1 MESEGNAVQVV
12 ATALGTHR
20 QVRLEEWWRPIPRTP
35 TTETFVT
42 SSHALNIPHGDVWA
56 GWHTMLWHM
65 RLEGTGEAIERTNQ
79 ARMGR
84 SSDWPWWDETSLR
97 DAREG
102 LATLGHPAA
111 KRAEPVYAA
120 TFARVVAE
128 WVVETALVQGEA
140 LAYPQP
146 RETKGWLSTRE
157 QRDQLRELLAGAAKA
172 QGQLEESIRAW
183 QERTGL

>member
-1 MESEGNAVQVV
+1 MEGDGNAIQVV
-12 ATALGTHR
+12 SAAPATQGQGR
-20 QVRLEEWWRPIPRTP
+20 MEEWWRPIPRTP
-35 TTETFVT
+35 TTQSYVT
-42 SSHALNIPHGDVWA
+42 NAHALNIPHAGVWA
-56 GWHTMLWHM
+56 GWHTLLWHI
-65 RLEGTGEAIERTNQ
+65 RLEGEGEAIERANQ

-84 SSDWPWWDETSLR
+84 ASDWPYWDETSLR

-102 LATLGHPAA
+102 LATIGHPAA

-128 WVVETALVQGEA
+128 RVVRMASAQGEA

-146 RETKGWLSTRE
+146 RETSDWLTTQEQRE
-157 QRDQLRELLAGAAKA
+157 QLKELLARAAKA
-172 QGQLEESIRAW
+172 QGQLEESIRSW